1 MEAANVKGTPN
12 RCSVLGIFLPKPF
25 YSNSEVNNPLEKHLD
40 KREVKCYIEMDR
52 ETCSIADAY
61 SFGNPF
67 RATKPIHLEK
77 EETVMPRIPLM
88 TKGDELSDAQKK
100 AYDAIAATP
109 RGGVRGPFALLL
121 HSPVVAER
129 TSSLGEYIRFDSRI
143 SLPIRIVAALVTA
156 RIMNCQFEFTANADH
171 AKKAGVGDTVVAA
184 IRDRRAP
191 EGLNEEEA
199 LVFQLGTELLTG
211 KYRIS
216 PKTFGSAMKRYGVQ
230 GLVDLVST
238 FGYYSH
244 LACVLNAFEMEPRP
258 DHQPLPL

>member
-1 MEAANVKGTPN
+1 MCARADVY
-12 RCSVLGIFLPKPF
+12 SF
-25 YSNSEVNNPLEKHLD
+25 SNS
-40 KREVKCYIEMDR
+40 
-52 ETCSIADAY
+52 
-61 SFGNPF
+61 F
-67 RATKPIHLEK
+67 RVTKPANLE
-77 EETVMPRIPLM
+77 EEEVGVPRIPVI
-88 TKGDELSDAQKK
+88 TKRDDLSDAQEK

-129 TSSLGEYIRFDSRI
+129 TSNLGAYIRFDSRI

-171 AKKAGVGDTVVAA
+171 AKKAGVSDEVVAA

-191 EGLNEEEA
+191 EGLNEEGA
-199 LVFQLGTELLTG
+199 LVFQVGTELLTG

-216 PKTFGSAMKRYGVQ
+216 PKTFDAAMKRYGVQ
-230 GLVDLVST
+230 GIVDLVST

-244 LACVLNAFEMEPRP
+244 LACLLNAFEMEPRP